1 VKTGGKAVAAA
12 RLLLIVD
19 DEPDMCWALE
29 HILNKNGFDTK
40 KALSGIKA
48 LDLMKQHRFF
58 LAFVDVKL
66 PDVDGLDL
74 ARQMRELEPSMAVV
88 LVSGYFYRDDVAI
101 QQALSQGLINSF
113 ISKPFQQEEILK
125 AVAM

>member
-88 LVSGYFYRDDVAI
+88 LVSGYFYLDDIAI

>member
-1 VKTGGKAVAAA
+1 MRTGGKAVAAA

-19 DEPDMCWALE
+19 DEPDMCWVLE
-29 HILNKNGFDTK
+29 HILNKNGFNTK

>member
-1 VKTGGKAVAAA
+1 MRTGGKAVAAA

-19 DEPDMCWALE
+19 DEPDMCWVLE
-29 HILNKNGFDTK
+29 HILNKNGFNTK

-48 LDLMKQHRFF
+48 LDLMKQHRFY

>member
-1 VKTGGKAVAAA
+1 VAAA

-58 LAFVDVKL
+58 LTFVDVKL

-74 ARQMRELEPSMAVV
+74 ARQMRELEPSLAVV

-113 ISKPFQQEEILK
+113 ISKPFQQEEIIK

>member
-1 VKTGGKAVAAA
+1 VKTGGKAVAGA

-19 DEPDMCWALE
+19 DEPDMCWVLE
-29 HILNKNGFDTK
+29 HILNKNGFNTK

>member
-1 VKTGGKAVAAA
+1 
-12 RLLLIVD
+12 
-19 DEPDMCWALE
+19 
-29 HILNKNGFDTK
+29 
-40 KALSGIKA
+40 
-48 LDLMKQHRFF
+48 MKQHRFF

-88 LVSGYFYRDDVAI
+88 LVSGYFYLDDIAI